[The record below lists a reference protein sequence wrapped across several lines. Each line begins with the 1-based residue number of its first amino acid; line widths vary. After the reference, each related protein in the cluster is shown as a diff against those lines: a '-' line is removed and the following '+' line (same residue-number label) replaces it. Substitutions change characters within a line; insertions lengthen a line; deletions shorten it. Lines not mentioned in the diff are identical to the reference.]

1 MLVCW
6 CVAVL
11 LSYVLYLYLAVTR
24 IVAAVERAAPMPQ
37 AAERAVAAEAAQ
49 GWRGLWKF
57 VRIVADVGSG
67 AKA

>member
-1 MLVCW
+1 
-6 CVAVL
+6 
-11 LSYVLYLYLAVTR
+11 LYLYLAVTR